1 MGRCEQV
8 SMVRQRDEMA
18 GGGHCDVNHPIW
30 DAGSVLTGERKP
42 GVLIV
47 DDEPDIRVLARFQLA
62 AGGRFEVVGE
72 ASEGAEAVTAAER
85 LHPDAIVLDLS
96 MPGMSG
102 EQALPHLRRV
112 APSADIVVCSALP
125 REDCAASAL
134 AAGAGAFLTKTDLGQ
149 LERVLVE
156 LQAKRSAS

>member
-1 MGRCEQV
+1 MARH
-8 SMVRQRDEMA
+8 RDVMA
-18 GGGHCDVNHPIW
+18 GRGHCGVNHRVW
-30 DAGSVLTGERKP
+30 DSGQVPTGDRKP

-47 DDEPDIRVLARFQLA
+47 DDEPDIRILARFQLA

-72 ASEGAEAVTAAER
+72 ACEGAEAVSAAER

-112 APSADIVVCSALP
+112 APAADIVVCSALP

-156 LQAKRSAS
+156 LQSKRAATA